1 MREFFLFAGPNG
13 SGKSTIIGSFVLES
27 DIQYLNADYLART
40 DPEIAKM
47 PEGRE
52 KFIRAREGTERQL
65 KDMMSAGISFAWE
78 TVFSHESRLDIMK
91 YAKKEGYSIYLTYIT
106 TKNPDINVERV
117 HKRFLQGGHDVPEDK
132 IRGRYSRSV
141 SFLPEMI
148 LAADEVQVYDN
159 SYDNTDPKRLFQK
172 LNNSEQDDEPE
183 MIVWQTDDEEV
194 SEWVMQYLINP
205 LDKMGIPIQC
215 YK

>member
-13 SGKSTIIGSFVLES
+13 SGKSAIIGSFVPES

-65 KDMMSAGISFAWE
+65 KDMMSAGISFAWGM
-78 TVFSHESRLDIMK
+78 VFSHESRLDIMK
-91 YAKKEGYSIYLTYIT
+91 YAKKEGYRIHLTYIT

-117 HKRFLQGGHDVPEDK
+117 HKRFLDGGHDVPEDK

-148 LAADEVQVYDN
+148 LAADEVLVNY
-159 SYDNTDPKRLFQK
+159 SRKP
-172 LNNSEQDDEPE
+172 
-183 MIVWQTDDEEV
+183 
-194 SEWVMQYLINP
+194 YL
-205 LDKMGIPIQC
+205 
-215 YK
+215 Y